1 MKEYPCKGS
10 KCQMGYNAIE
20 SVKSCKLFYMCNF
33 YEPDISQE
41 TKEYMRMILKEFERR
56 KDDVSMP

>member
-20 SVKSCKLFYMCNF
+20 SIKSCKLFYMCNF
-33 YEPDISQE
+33 YDPDIPES
-41 TKEYMRMILKEFERR
+41 TKELMKVFTKELEGIN
-56 KDDVSMP
+56 KK